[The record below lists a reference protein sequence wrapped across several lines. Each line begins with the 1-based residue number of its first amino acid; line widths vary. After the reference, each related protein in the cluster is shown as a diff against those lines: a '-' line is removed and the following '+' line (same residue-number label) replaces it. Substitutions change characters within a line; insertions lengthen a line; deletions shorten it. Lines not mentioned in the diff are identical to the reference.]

1 MTNKDLLEKYIE
13 KSGYK
18 KSFLAKKIGVTAY
31 GFLLKVNNKSEF
43 KATEIETLCTLL
55 NISVEERMA
64 IFFAK
69 QVDSKSTDK

>member
-1 MTNKDLLEKYIE
+1 MTNKDMLEEYIE

-18 KSFLAKKIGVTAY
+18 KSFIAKQLGLTTF
-31 GFLLKVNNKSEF
+31 GFLLKVTNKSEF

-69 QVDSKSTDK
+69 AVD

>member
-1 MTNKDLLEKYIE
+1 MTNKDLLEHYIS

-18 KSFLAKKIGVTAY
+18 KSFIAKQIGVTSY
-31 GFLLKVNNKSEF
+31 GFLLKLNNKNEF

-55 NISVEERMA
+55 NIGVEDRMA

-69 QVDSKSTDK
+69 AVD

>member
-1 MTNKDLLEKYIE
+1 MTNKNLLEDYIE

-18 KSFLAKKIGVTAY
+18 KSFIAKQIGITSY
-31 GFLLKVNNKSEF
+31 GFMLKVNNKSEF

-55 NISVEERMA
+55 NIGVAERMA

-69 QVDSKSTDK
+69 

>member
-1 MTNKDLLEKYIE
+1 MTNKDLLEKYID

-18 KSFLAKKIGVTAY
+18 KSFIAKKLGITSY
-31 GFLLKVNNKSEF
+31 GFLLKINNKSEF

-55 NISVEERMA
+55 NISVAERMA

-69 QVDSKSTDK
+69 RVD

>member
-1 MTNKDLLEKYIE
+1 MTNKDILERYIE

-18 KSFLAKKIGVTAY
+18 KSFIAKKLGITSY
-31 GFLLKVNNKSEF
+31 GFLLKINNKNEF

-55 NISVEERMA
+55 HIGVADRMA

-69 QVDSKSTDK
+69 KVD

>member
-18 KSFLAKKIGVTAY
+18 KSFIAKKLGITSY
-31 GFLLKVNNKSEF
+31 GFLLKINNKSEF
-43 KATEIETLCTLL
+43 KASEIGILCKLL
-55 NISVEERMA
+55 KISVEERMA

-69 QVDSKSTDK
+69 EVD